1 MFVNSPQDLLSVEQ
15 TPEVQAALTAMY
27 NDFVKFDDAVYPPD
41 YDWNL
46 QPGDPGYIAPVIRV
60 GPWNATAAASWG
72 FDSREAVGA
81 AIGIVEGAVKD

>member
-1 MFVNSPQDLLSVEQ
+1 MFVNSPQDLAATEQ

-27 NDFVKFDDAVYPPD
+27 NDFTKFDDAVYPPD

-46 QPGDPGYIAPVIRV
+46 QPGDPGYIAPVYRTE
-60 GPWNATAAASWG
+60 WNATAAASWG

-81 AIGIVEGAVKD
+81 AIGVVES